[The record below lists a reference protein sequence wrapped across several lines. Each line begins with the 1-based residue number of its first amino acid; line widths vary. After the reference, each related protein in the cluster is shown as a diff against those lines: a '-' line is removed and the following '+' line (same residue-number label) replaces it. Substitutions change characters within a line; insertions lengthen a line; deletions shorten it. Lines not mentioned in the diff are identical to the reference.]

1 MTQVLIATALWLA
14 VIGLIILRGHGA
26 ADRSTINATAS
37 VGVGLSLNISPL
49 YMTVDAW
56 LGGHNLTGLIAN
68 IAVIFGMSSLARA
81 VARASNEQIWLSKLV
96 LGPRRTWLTVAITV
110 AAISAIAFSQV
121 EMEGTSARFMISYG
135 DQPAAALYSGVQHV
149 YFGAVTASLAII
161 CAREAKRVRGA
172 KRLATIVLMLGGAI
186 QTVSCVDVLVMDA
199 SHVAGYEGVLAAA
212 QSVYDYVNAISFL
225 LITAGFVL
233 LPLGRLIDNRRDNRR
248 SADLLGMLTQ
258 AWERAQNLKPLG
270 AWVEKS
276 DDHGS
281 ALYRLIVEVRDVQ
294 ATMGHGFT
302 LTTDEAAALDEAE
315 RHLMGEHPSVP
326 AHA

>member
-1 MTQVLIATALWLA
+1 MTQALIATALWLA

-49 YMTVDAW
+49 YLTVDAW
-56 LGGHNLTGLIAN
+56 LGGHNLTDLIAN
-68 IAVIFGMSSLARA
+68 VAIIFGMSALARG
-81 VARASNEQIWLSKLV
+81 VARASNEQMWLTKLV

-110 AAISAIAFSQV
+110 AAISTLAFSQID
-121 EMEGTSARFMISYG
+121 MEGTSARFMIDYG
-135 DQPAAALYSGVQHV
+135 HQPAAALYSGVQHV

-161 CAREAKRVRGA
+161 CAREASRVRGA
-172 KRLATIVLMLGGAI
+172 KRLATIILMLGGAI
-186 QTVSCVDVLVMDA
+186 QTLSCLDVLVMDA
-199 SHVAGYEGVLAAA
+199 SHVAGNDRVLAAA
-212 QSVYDYVNAISFL
+212 QGVYDYVNAISFL

-233 LPLGRLIDNRRDNRR
+233 LPLGRLIDDRRQNKR
-248 SADLLGMLTQ
+248 SIHLLGTITP
-258 AWERAQNLKPLG
+258 AWERAQDLEPLG
-270 AWVEKS
+270 ARVENT

-281 ALYRLIVEVRDVQ
+281 ALYRLVVEVRDVQ
-294 ATMGHGFT
+294 ATKGHDFT

-315 RHLMGEHPSVP
+315 RHLMGEHPSAR